1 MVPDSKAAIGR
12 GGWEVSDEVIWTQW
26 QVTAYT
32 GKNRNINLGHTF
44 VRAYTEQQAM
54 ELGKRALRMTGVRG
68 SYRVSATRYFPWL
81 DFAMVGFVSKA
92 DQ

>member
-1 MVPDSKAAIGR
+1 MSDKA
-12 GGWEVSDEVIWTQW
+12 IWNQW

-32 GKNRNINLGHTF
+32 GKNRNINLGQTF

-68 SYRVSATRYFPWL
+68 SYRVSAMRYFPWL
-81 DFAMVGFVSKA
+81 DFAMVGFVSKV